1 MMENEYENKKGMIRE
16 KLDFY
21 ISNKIMIHIILK
33 DKRFLNAI
41 IIKKVNENIYEIREK
56 KFGSMHLFVSVV
68 YEIREYLGGGR

>member
-56 KFGSMHLFVSVV
+56 KFGSMHLFVSDV